1 MQNPDPLP
9 VQAASFQQIAAVR
22 EKEGPSLFHS
32 PLLLHPILCILFDGA
47 YLHNLSHKS

>member
-9 VQAASFQQIAAVR
+9 AQEASFQQIAAVR

-32 PLLLHPILCILFDGA
+32 PLLSHPILCILFGCA